1 MNDETKKNIK
11 LSKRIFSIKEARVVA
26 QKKFDKEDFFLEGHF
41 PGNPIV
47 PGVIIVECMAQA
59 SCFLSLNLVKNRT
72 EKMMLLSNIKNAKFS
87 KKVSINEMLVIE
99 VDLIKFKLN
108 TALFYGVAKV
118 ENDIVAKAEFLATV
132 VNKDD

>member
-1 MNDETKKNIK
+1 
-11 LSKRIFSIKEARVVA
+11 
-26 QKKFDKEDFFLEGHF
+26 
-41 PGNPIV
+41 
-47 PGVIIVECMAQA
+47 
-59 SCFLSLNLVKNRT
+59 
-72 EKMMLLSNIKNAKFS
+72 MMLLSNIKNAKFS